1 MSDIMRFRLL
11 LMKIHYYSA
20 AKRKIT
26 KWAFPWDFFGKFLSV
41 RGFFFQRNQKAN
53 ISVISP
59 EFVSV
64 YIYDSFLTIFLW
76 ISIRT
81 NFFFCRNQE
90 TNNHK
95 NFSRPGLCVDSCW
108 FFYLFI
114 SHFCI
119 AGFFAFPTDFH
130 FLVADFCI
138 QDDVHSPSITIRL
151 FFS

>member
-1 MSDIMRFRLL
+1 MTVFLRFFCGFLFVRIFSFVETR
-11 LMKIHYYSA
+11 KQTIIRISA
-20 AKRKIT
+20 H
-26 KWAFPWDFFGKFLSV
+26 L
-41 RGFFFQRNQKAN
+41 
-53 ISVISP
+53 
-59 EFVSV
+59 VSV
-64 YIYDSFLTIFLW
+64 LI
-76 ISIRT
+76 
-81 NFFFCRNQE
+81 
-90 TNNHK
+90 HA
-95 NFSRPGLCVDSCW
+95 G